1 MLTMRRICSLF
12 AVGILVTV
20 WLTIGTAAQP
30 AANQTPAVRGEAVP
44 AFLQP
49 NKRYAVRWQPGD
61 VETYRV
67 LEIKEGWVKGES
79 ETKDAPSRLV
89 LWFNPR
95 QAITIQELP

>member
-30 AANQTPAVRGEAVP
+30 AANQTPAVRGEVVP

-49 NKRYAVRWQPGD
+49 NKR
-61 VETYRV
+61 
-67 LEIKEGWVKGES
+67 
-79 ETKDAPSRLV
+79 
-89 LWFNPR
+89 
-95 QAITIQELP
+95 